1 MVKDKFDQ
9 IFENLKNES
18 DKDKKRQ
25 EDQVKKLTDELEIQQ
40 KKKKNILIPIQHE
53 LAEDILKIKTK
64 ISQISKFIQ
73 VYASFLEKRTP
84 DPTYVLFIEY
94 SAILDQ
100 PAYGDKHFNKESIW
114 IFLELWG
121 EAETPQLVLKDSMDG
136 EKMRLDYSK
145 STGRKILE
153 DYFERTAR
161 WLLDH
166 RLTFKKI
173 EDDNY

>member
-1 MVKDKFDQ
+1 MAKDKFDQ
-9 IFENLKNES
+9 IFENLKNVS
-18 DKDKKRQ
+18 DQEKKRK
-25 EDQVKKLTDELEIQQ
+25 EDQVKKLFEEGRKLR
-40 KKKKNILIPIQHE
+40 KKTEDILIPIQHE

-73 VYASFLEKRTP
+73 VDASFLEKRTP
-84 DPTYVLFIEY
+84 DPTYVLCIKY

-100 PAYGDKHFNKESIW
+100 PAYGDKHFDNEIIW

-121 EAETPQLVLKDSMDG
+121 EAATPQLVLKDSMDG

-153 DYFERTAR
+153 DYFERIAR

-173 EDDNY
+173 DDN

>member
-73 VYASFLEKRTP
+73 VYASF
-84 DPTYVLFIEY
+84 F
-94 SAILDQ
+94 
-100 PAYGDKHFNKESIW
+100 
-114 IFLELWG
+114 
-121 EAETPQLVLKDSMDG
+121 
-136 EKMRLDYSK
+136 
-145 STGRKILE
+145 
-153 DYFERTAR
+153 
-161 WLLDH
+161 
-166 RLTFKKI
+166 
-173 EDDNY
+173 